1 MDDPVDEETLA
12 GALRCDLDQVRTGLA
27 ELAAGY
33 DARSAGITLRRVGE
47 GWRLYTRE
55 EHAAVVER
63 YLVDGQRS
71 RLTQAALET
80 LAVIAYRQPVTRA
93 RVAAIRGV
101 GVDGVMRTL
110 ISRGLVSEVGSD
122 PDSGGGLY
130 ATTPLFLERL
140 GLTSPGRSPG
150 ARPAAARDVVGPG
163 RAPRQL
169 RRGAGAR
176 RRGGDRSRGVGD
188 WGAMSAANPNDENT
202 TASGDGWSEDM
213 ELAPV
218 HPGDRAPETDGD
230 REGERLQKV
239 LARAGVGS
247 RRVSEDMIEAGRI
260 SVNGAVVQV
269 QGMRVDPTRDKIAV
283 DGVRVEIR
291 DDRVTYAMNKPP
303 GVITAMSDDRNRPTV
318 GDMVGDLAPGLV
330 HVGRLDQDTEGLLLL
345 TTDGELAHRLAHPSY
360 GVRKT
365 YLAQVSGSVP
375 RDLHKR
381 LRGGVDLDDGP
392 VKVDSFRVV
401 DTHAGQS
408 VVEVVLHEGRKH
420 IVRRLLAEVGL
431 PVSRLTRTAVGPIEL
446 RAMRSGT
453 IRKLS
458 RQELGTLSELV
469 GL

>member
-1 MDDPVDEETLA
+1 MN
-12 GALRCDLDQVRTGLA
+12 
-27 ELAAGY
+27 
-33 DARSAGITLRRVGE
+33 
-47 GWRLYTRE
+47 
-55 EHAAVVER
+55 
-63 YLVDGQRS
+63 
-71 RLTQAALET
+71 
-80 LAVIAYRQPVTRA
+80 
-93 RVAAIRGV
+93 
-101 GVDGVMRTL
+101 
-110 ISRGLVSEVGSD
+110 
-122 PDSGGGLY
+122 
-130 ATTPLFLERL
+130 
-140 GLTSPGRSPG
+140 
-150 ARPAAARDVVGPG
+150 
-163 RAPRQL
+163 
-169 RRGAGAR
+169 
-176 RRGGDRSRGVGD
+176 
-188 WGAMSAANPNDENT
+188 AANPNDEST
-202 TASGDGWSEDM
+202 TAAGAGWSEDM
-213 ELAPV
+213 DLAPV
-218 HPGDRAPETDGD
+218 HPGDRPPAADGAD
-230 REGERLQKV
+230 RQGERLQKV

-269 QGMRVDPTRDKIAV
+269 QGMRVDPHTDKIAV

-291 DDRVTYAMNKPP
+291 DDRVTYALNKPP
-303 GVITAMSDDRNRPTV
+303 GVLTAMSDDRNRPTV

-375 RDLHKR
+375 RDLAKR
-381 LRGGVDLDDGP
+381 LRGGIDLDDGP
-392 VKVDSFRVV
+392 VTVDSFRVV

-420 IVRRLLAEVGL
+420 IVRRLLAAVDL

-458 RQELGTLSELV
+458 RQELGALEDLV

>member
-1 MDDPVDEETLA
+1 M
-12 GALRCDLDQVRTGLA
+12 
-27 ELAAGY
+27 
-33 DARSAGITLRRVGE
+33 
-47 GWRLYTRE
+47 
-55 EHAAVVER
+55 
-63 YLVDGQRS
+63 
-71 RLTQAALET
+71 
-80 LAVIAYRQPVTRA
+80 
-93 RVAAIRGV
+93 
-101 GVDGVMRTL
+101 
-110 ISRGLVSEVGSD
+110 
-122 PDSGGGLY
+122 
-130 ATTPLFLERL
+130 
-140 GLTSPGRSPG
+140 
-150 ARPAAARDVVGPG
+150 
-163 RAPRQL
+163 
-169 RRGAGAR
+169 
-176 RRGGDRSRGVGD
+176 GD
-188 WGAMSAANPNDENT
+188 WGAMNAATPNDENT

-269 QGMRVDPTRDKIAV
+269 QGMRVDPARDKIAV

-381 LRGGVDLDDGP
+381 LRGGIDLDDGP